1 MGFSNQ
7 QRTDLQEWLA
17 EPQQG
22 ITNVSTAFLDALL
35 ALFISLTREEES

>member
-7 QRTDLQEWLA
+7 QRADLQEWLA

-22 ITNVSTAFLDALL
+22 ITNTTTVFLDALL
-35 ALFISLTREEES
+35 ALFISLTREEEQ